1 MDAGSNDVEFSDKRT
16 PATRSRQLTRGLVAK
31 NGYDLSGS
39 IGYGTGPRQVL
50 DLYSPSDAKR
60 APVVVFFYGGSWQS
74 GSRET
79 YRFLG
84 SALARR
90 GLVTVVP
97 DYRVYPEV
105 TFPGFLED
113 GAAAVDWVRG
123 NVARYGGDRER
134 IVLMGHSA
142 GAHIAA
148 MLAIDARWLAKV
160 GIDSRKDVAAL
171 VGLAGPYDFLPIRD
185 QTLKLLFKGANRRET
200 QPITFVEGGEAPA
213 LLITGGR
220 DTTVDPGNS
229 KRLAARLKAKGS
241 DARAVVRPLLGH
253 LSILGLFVPPIN
265 VISSTFNTI
274 EHFVEQATSNAAPS
288 RTSESPL

>member
-1 MDAGSNDVEFSDKRT
+1 MDAPLRQASAATGCS
-16 PATRSRQLTRGLVAK
+16 PAALVNRLLPRQGYELARS
-31 NGYDLSGS
+31 
-39 IGYGTGPRQVL
+39 IPYGAGPRQAL
-50 DLYSPSDAKR
+50 DLYSPAGANK

-74 GSRET
+74 GTRQT

-90 GLVTVVP
+90 GIVTVVP

-105 TFPGFLED
+105 TFPAFLED
-113 GAAAVDWVRG
+113 GAAAVDWVRR
-123 NVARYGGDRER
+123 NAARHGGDRER

-148 MLAIDARWLAKV
+148 MLAIDGRWLAGV
-160 GIDSRKDVAAL
+160 GADPRRDIAGL
-171 VGLAGPYDFLPIRD
+171 VGLAGPYDFLPIRGR
-185 QTLKLLFKGANRRET
+185 TLKLLFGGPSRPET

-229 KRLAARLKAKGS
+229 MRLAARLKAEGS
-241 DARAVVRPLLGH
+241 DASAVVRPLLGH
-253 LSILGLFVPPIN
+253 ISILATFFPPLN
-265 VISSTFNTI
+265 LVSPTVNAI
-274 EHFVEQATSNAAPS
+274 ERFVERVTANSAS
-288 RTSESPL
+288 RPRSASPA